1 METIMEPDELKH
13 IWQAL
18 GRQLERQE
26 AIHLQLFRERKLQR
40 ARGSLHPLFWGQIVQ
55 ILFGCLFLLLAT
67 LFWSVGPHPAHVV
80 LAGIVV
86 HAYGIGTII
95 VAGMTLG
102 AIRRID
108 YAAPVVAIQK
118 QLASLR
124 RLYLVNGMVAGLPWW
139 FLWVPG
145 LLVLAA
151 LGGHDLYATAPA
163 MVWIGLGIGVAG
175 LLATWA
181 FHRWSRSPARA
192 GLGRR
197 LDDAAAG
204 GSIRAMQGVLD
215 EIARFEQE

>member
-40 ARGSLHPLFWGQIVQ
+40 ARGSLRPLFWGQIVQ

-102 AIRRID
+102 MIGGA
-108 YAAPVVAIQK
+108 
-118 QLASLR
+118 L
-124 RLYLVNGMVAGLPWW
+124 
-139 FLWVPG
+139 FL
-145 LLVLAA
+145 
-151 LGGHDLYATAPA
+151 
-163 MVWIGLGIGVAG
+163 
-175 LLATWA
+175 
-181 FHRWSRSPARA
+181 
-192 GLGRR
+192 LGRVV
-197 LDDAAAG
+197 DQAG
-204 GSIRAMQGVLD
+204 AVQAELD
-215 EIARFEQE
+215 EMI